1 MADRTYLR
9 RLKQAVRHPHLQL
22 GAGLFLAGFLFALAA
37 GLWLKPSAPVLEP
50 HKDVAGLLRSTTI
63 PSPEADIIRTP
74 TADDPP
80 AVAPINQA
88 RNDKPQIAIVLD
100 DMGPNRH
107 ETRRAMSL
115 PAPVTFAFLPYA
127 DDVASLAATARAA
140 GHELLVHVPMQPLGD
155 ADPGPHALRVGQ
167 AAAEIAGNLDWN
179 LSRFTGYIGINN
191 HMGSRFT
198 QDEKGM
204 AIVAGILKA
213 RGLVF
218 LDSRTIAG
226 SKAETVARQAG
237 VPVLSRDVF
246 LDHDEDG
253 AKVTLEL
260 DRLEHL
266 ARQNG
271 VAIAIGHPHPQTL
284 DILEKWIPQAQARGF
299 SLVPLSAILHRAKA
313 S

>member
-1 MADRTYLR
+1 
-9 RLKQAVRHPHLQL
+9 
-22 GAGLFLAGFLFALAA
+22 
-37 GLWLKPSAPVLEP
+37 
-50 HKDVAGLLRSTTI
+50 
-63 PSPEADIIRTP
+63 
-74 TADDPP
+74 
-80 AVAPINQA
+80 
-88 RNDKPQIAIVLD
+88 
-100 DMGPNRH
+100 
-107 ETRRAMSL
+107 
-115 PAPVTFAFLPYA
+115 
-127 DDVASLAATARAA
+127 
-140 GHELLVHVPMQPLGD
+140 
-155 ADPGPHALRVGQ
+155 
-167 AAAEIAGNLDWN
+167 
-179 LSRFTGYIGINN
+179 
-191 HMGSRFT
+191 
-198 QDEKGM
+198 M

-253 AKVTLEL
+253 AQVTLEL